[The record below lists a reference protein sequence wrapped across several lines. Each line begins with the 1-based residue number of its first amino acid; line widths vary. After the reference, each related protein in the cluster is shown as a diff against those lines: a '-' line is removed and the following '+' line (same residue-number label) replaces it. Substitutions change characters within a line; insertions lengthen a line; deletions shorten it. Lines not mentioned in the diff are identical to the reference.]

1 MSSPPKR
8 FHEIMSRLLFLG
20 NITCNYKLCY
30 TIHVSGIEDLDNLE
44 FVEGGVEMNAIFTV
58 QDRQDTF
65 DTILSAARQCDKI
78 VSLVQ
83 VGSGANG
90 YHDDRSDLDFVIA
103 LDSDDSM
110 VEVMEYMH
118 RRISG
123 KYELQFFTQDESRH
137 LQCYLLSNLLE
148 IDLGYGAYDHAAAWK
163 PAFKVLFDHSGAVEE
178 KMTES
183 LEGMDDRI
191 YGRKQKQDLD
201 TACQSVWARLMHAA
215 VAIRRGEY
223 FRVAGELEYVR
234 KLYIDLLGDRYRLES
249 NLNREI
255 DRLPEAEKAAIRSTF
270 ITSGNLAELWEKL
283 FKLTDLIYRELEGYS
298 VPVTKELLHE
308 YFKGLM

>member
-1 MSSPPKR
+1 MS
-8 FHEIMSRLLFLG
+8 
-20 NITCNYKLCY
+20 
-30 TIHVSGIEDLDNLE
+30 
-44 FVEGGVEMNAIFTV
+44 AIFSV
-58 QDRQDTF
+58 QDRQDAF
-65 DTILSAARQCDKI
+65 NYILSTARQCAKI
-78 VSLVQ
+78 ISLVQ

-103 LDSDDSM
+103 LDYDDSM
-110 VEVMEYMH
+110 MEVMEYMH

-123 KYELQFFTQDESRH
+123 KYELQFFRQDESRH

-163 PAFKVLFDHSGAVEE
+163 PAFKVLYDHSGTVEE
-178 KMTES
+178 KMTQS

-191 YGRKQKQDLD
+191 YGRKQKQDID

-223 FRVAGELEYVR
+223 FRAAGELEYVR

-249 NLNREI
+249 SLNREI
-255 DRLPEAEKAAIRSTF
+255 DRLPETEKAAIRSTF
-270 ITSGNLAELWEKL
+270 ITSGNPAELWERL
-283 FKLTDLIYRELEGYS
+283 INLTDLVYRELEGYS
-298 VPVTKELLHE
+298 IPVTKELLHE
-308 YFKGLM
+308 YFKELM